1 MSGEDQTVGLLASPP
16 SPVIPA
22 DSGGVEA
29 GDIPGVPNN
38 TRTDNP
44 LPGLSARNNSNST
57 RGTEPHASAD
67 DVLSNKL
74 SPTSD
79 LASLRLGPL
88 PGLPAGGLSAVASSA
103 GRQPAPF
110 KSSSDV
116 AHLVQREKVL
126 GRVDSASYVK
136 RASEGTIDVS
146 SPAGSR
152 MAVHFPHA
160 SFSHHTGSAVR
171 RLGHNFGAIE
181 PGKGCNVPVIHPL
194 SKFRNYWDFIV
205 ILLVIYTSLVLPV
218 RTAFLWAEEEAVTD
232 TGEIDSSMDGW
243 TVMDLVIDFT
253 FLFDVILNFNTGFI
267 REPDFV
273 AILSRKRIAM
283 QYCKGW
289 FVFDVVS
296 SVPLDLMIMQQ
307 SSTVMKLPRV
317 LRLIRIFRLVKVLRL
332 SRAVRYAQRL
342 QIFAR

>member
-74 SPTSD
+74 SPSSE

-88 PGLPAGGLSAVASSA
+88 PDLPAGGLSAVASSA

-171 RLGHNFGAIE
+171 CGTLSTSPGHPGIGPKRTRWVHSGWCCGASSS
-181 PGKGCNVPVIHPL
+181 GGNVFSCAGDSGITL
-194 SKFRNYWDFIV
+194 ARSFRSWR
-205 ILLVIYTSLVLPV
+205 PR
-218 RTAFLWAEEEAVTD
+218 RTR
-232 TGEIDSSMDGW
+232 G
-243 TVMDLVIDFT
+243 
-253 FLFDVILNFNTGFI
+253 
-267 REPDFV
+267 R
-273 AILSRKRIAM
+273 R
-283 QYCKGW
+283 
-289 FVFDVVS
+289 
-296 SVPLDLMIMQQ
+296 
-307 SSTVMKLPRV
+307 ST
-317 LRLIRIFRLVKVLRL
+317 
-332 SRAVRYAQRL
+332 
-342 QIFAR
+342 